1 MPPPD
6 HINWFQVHPQLL
18 TEEGKV
24 VTVVEFL
31 HQPDEAILSAW
42 AKYFREHYC
51 PEELLDAMTA
61 GTGLTRAEF
70 LERDVFPH
78 ADRAPGPSIRAGD
91 FAEILVSDFL
101 EYSLQH
107 WVPRWRFSEKAT
119 PNQSVQGTDIIGLK
133 LSETGNPLQDTL
145 TTFEVKAQLS
155 NGPPQPRLQVA
166 VDDAAKD
173 KVRQGY
179 TLHAM
184 KRRALLTGD
193 VEKAA
198 LVERF
203 QNKADHPFTEQTGA
217 AAVVSNVAFDAA
229 QVVLTRTDSHPE
241 EALVMLLVIRGDDLM
256 ALAHRLYERAANEA

>member
-6 HINWFQVHPQLL
+6 HINWFQVHPQL
-18 TEEGKV
+18 TTDEGKV

-31 HQPDEAILSAW
+31 HQPEEAVLAAW

-51 PEELLDAMTA
+51 SDDHIDAMVS
-61 GTGLTRAEF
+61 GTGLTRAAF
-70 LERDVFPH
+70 LTEYVFPN

-101 EYSLQH
+101 EYHLEH

-133 LSETGNPLQDTL
+133 LSNAGTPIEDTL

-155 NGPPQPRLQVA
+155 NGPAQSRLQVA
-166 VDDAAKD
+166 VNDAAKD
-173 KVRQGY
+173 KIRQGY

-184 KRRALLTGD
+184 KRKALQTQD
-193 VEKAA
+193 AEKAA

-203 QNKADHPFTEQTGA
+203 QNKADRPFTEQTGA
-217 AAVVSNVAFDAA
+217 AAVLSNGAFDAA
-229 QVVLTRTDSHPE
+229 QIVLTSTDSHPE
-241 EALVMLLVIRGDDLM
+241 GTLVLMLAIRGDDLM

>member
-6 HINWFQVHPQLL
+6 HINWLQVHPPLQ

-31 HQPDEAILSAW
+31 HQPNNAILSGW

-51 PEELLDAMTA
+51 PDELLDAMTS
-61 GTGLTRAEF
+61 GTGLTRAQY
-70 LERDVFPH
+70 LTRDVFPD

-101 EYSLQH
+101 EFSLLH

-145 TTFEVKAQLS
+145 TTFEVKAQLG
-155 NGPPQPRLQVA
+155 NGPAKPRLQIA

-173 KVRQGY
+173 KVRQGF
-179 TLHAM
+179 TLNAM
-184 KRRALLTGD
+184 KRRALSMGD
-193 VEKAA
+193 AEKAA
-198 LVERF
+198 MVERF
-203 QNKADHPFTEQTGA
+203 QNKADRPFTEQTGA

-229 QVVLTRTDSHPE
+229 QVVQTRTDSHPAE
-241 EALVMLLVIRGDDLM
+241 SSVVLLVIRGADLM